1 MIDASSS
8 SFLIHAILSE
18 CYKTFL
24 IGLLKMIGFDYSIF
38 CCLTSENSQTA
49 NSEMSPICGEGG

>member
-1 MIDASSS
+1 MIDASS

-38 CCLTSENSQTA
+38 CCLTSEN
-49 NSEMSPICGEGG
+49 

>member
-38 CCLTSENSQTA
+38 CCLTSEN
-49 NSEMSPICGEGG
+49 